1 MQTIVPKIGYA
12 FKKKSFFGKL
22 FIDFE
27 KKKNLV
33 KLSFS
38 DPKLPLRT
46 LIYKIIYIQA
56 KQKVPPFIATLESE
70 EEKFL
75 NHGSKDDAGCSYCGG
90 NYFYF

>member
-46 LIYKIIYIQA
+46 LMGT
-56 KQKVPPFIATLESE
+56 FI
-70 EEKFL
+70 
-75 NHGSKDDAGCSYCGG
+75 KDVRRLWAILDIPT
-90 NYFYF
+90 